1 MHFNL
6 KLTSANI
13 KAIAKGLVSLVRAF
27 DKHPVGAVMLV
38 LAILSIGTAMA
49 ISNVQIV
56 MA

>member
-49 ISNVQIV
+49 ISRVQIV

>member
-6 KLTSANI
+6 KLTSATI
-13 KAIAKGLVSLVRAF
+13 KAIARGLVSLVRAF
-27 DKHPVGAVMLV
+27 DKHPVGAVMFV
-38 LAILSIGTAMA
+38 LAILSIGAATA